1 MVIMMIDIDA
11 FMDDIYTPLIQ
22 YTDVPQIVKANQK
35 IPDGKLKEN
44 RIIYNMIVFANT
56 DSRQTIIREMETV
69 DSESEDFE
77 YDIEADNITF
87 PEATLS
93 ITGFGDDIL
102 TPLNKAREWFYTKG
116 LGDMWLRDSDYNA
129 VIREVMEIDDRTVY
143 LESDYEKRYGFD
155 VIIEFKDVVKVR
167 HDTIER
173 VEVTNKT
180 TNQTKEID
188 L

>member
-1 MVIMMIDIDA
+1 MMIDIEG
-11 FMDDIYTPLIQ
+11 FMDDIYTPLMQ
-22 YTDVPQIVKANQK
+22 YTNAPQILKANQK
-35 IPDGKLKEN
+35 IPDDMLEDN

-56 DSRQTIIREMETV
+56 DSRQTIIREMDTV
-69 DSESEDFE
+69 DSDSEDFD

-93 ITGFGDDIL
+93 ITGFGNEIL
-102 TPLNKAREWFYTKG
+102 TPLNKARDWFYTVG
-116 LGDMWLRDSDYNA
+116 LGDEWLRDSQYNA

-155 VIIEFKDVVKVR
+155 VIIEFGDVVKVR

>member
-1 MVIMMIDIDA
+1 MMINIDS

-22 YTDVPQIVKANQK
+22 YTDAPQILKANQK
-35 IPDGKLKEN
+35 IPDDMLEDN
-44 RIIYNMIVFANT
+44 RIIYNVIVFANT
-56 DSRQTIIREMETV
+56 DSRQTIIREMDTV
-69 DSESEDFE
+69 DSDSEDFD
-77 YDIEADNITF
+77 YDIKADNITF
-87 PEATLS
+87 PEGTLS
-93 ITGFGDDIL
+93 ITGFGNEIL
-102 TPLNKAREWFYTKG
+102 TPLNKAREWFYTVG
-116 LGDMWLRDSDYNA
+116 LGDMWLRDSQYNA

-173 VEVTNKT
+173 VEFTNKT

>member
-1 MVIMMIDIDA
+1 MMINIGS
-11 FMDDIYTPLIQ
+11 FMDDIYTPLID
-22 YTDVPQIVKANQK
+22 YTNAPQIVKANQK
-35 IPDGKLKEN
+35 IPDDMLEDN
-44 RIIYNMIVFANT
+44 RIVYNMIVFADT
-56 DSRQTIIREMETV
+56 DSRQTIIREMDTV
-69 DSESEDFE
+69 ESESDDFD

-93 ITGFGDDIL
+93 ITGFGNEIL

-116 LGDMWLRDSDYNA
+116 LGGEWLRDSQYDA
-129 VIREVMEIDDRTVY
+129 VIREVMEVDDRTVY

-155 VIIEFKDVVKVR
+155 VVIEFKDVVKVR
-167 HDTIER
+167 HDTIEK
-173 VEVTNKT
+173 VEITNKT